1 MENIRKELKMKYSS
15 VYPNMV
21 KLYDIVSMLVTQ
33 MIDVERANLGR
44 TWMDST
50 KVQRQRFET
59 LNGRLRLWHGRGRKD
74 NQVIQQAY
82 KIWLNDKNRRMSH
95 N

>member
-1 MENIRKELKMKYSS
+1 
-15 VYPNMV
+15 MV
-21 KLYDIVSMLVTQ
+21 KLYDIV
-33 MIDVERANLGR
+33 IDVERVNSGR

-50 KVQRQRFET
+50 KVQRQKFET